1 MDDGSKTKNTYY
13 LNTQSYTL
21 EDQHK
26 LQEALKILEIQS
38 LIKKD
43 KESNNKILY
52 RLEIDKNSN
61 YRFRILIESYILP
74 IFSYKL

>member
-1 MDDGSKTKNTYY
+1 
-13 LNTQSYTL
+13 L

-52 RLEIDKNSN
+52 RLEIDKISN
-61 YRFRILIESYILP
+61 YRFRILIEPYILP
-74 IFSYKL
+74 IFFYKL